1 MKHRCA
7 WEILHKGSGWCAIIL
22 SIAVISLGI
31 GILADQEPVAFP
43 DARSEFFTAYGA
55 AAC

>member
-1 MKHRCA
+1 M
-7 WEILHKGSGWCAIIL
+7 HKGSGWCAIIL

-31 GILADQEPVAFP
+31 GILADQESVAFP
-43 DARSEFFTAYGA
+43 DARFDFFTAYGT

>member
-43 DARSEFFTAYGA
+43 EARSEFFTAYGA
-55 AAC
+55 VAC